1 MSDVKEA
8 YDKFHSKG
16 LEIAGINL
24 DQDKE
29 SFTNFVA
36 EEKLEWP
43 QYFDGKFRDTKYAAE
58 FEVKDIPAMWLVD
71 KKGVLRYVNAEF
83 DFTNKVA
90 HLLGE

>member
-1 MSDVKEA
+1 
-8 YDKFHSKG
+8 
-16 LEIAGINL
+16 L

-29 SFTNFVA
+29 SFTNFVT
-36 EEKLEWP
+36 EQKMEWP
-43 QYFDGKFRDTKYAAE
+43 QYFDGKFWDTKYALE

-71 KKGVLRYVNAEF
+71 KKGVLRYVNAGF